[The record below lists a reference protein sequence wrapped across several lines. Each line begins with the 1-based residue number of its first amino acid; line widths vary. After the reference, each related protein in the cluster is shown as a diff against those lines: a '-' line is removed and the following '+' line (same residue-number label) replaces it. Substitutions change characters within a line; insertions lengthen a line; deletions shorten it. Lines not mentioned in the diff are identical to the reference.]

1 MDAPHFIALVT
12 QDPSI
17 ETAPTGESASPFDN
31 MLVPILIVMVLF
43 YVIMLGPERKQKKK
57 REAMLGALKK
67 GDKIMLNSGMYGSVA
82 MVSDDLVTVQV
93 ADGVRI
99 RFSRSSVQTV
109 LDADAEASTKEK
121 AEKAGSEKAK
131 A

>member
-1 MDAPHFIALVT
+1 MDAPHFTALVT
-12 QDPSI
+12 QD
-17 ETAPTGESASPFDN
+17 APTGTPTEGQTTSPFDN

-57 REAMLGALKK
+57 REAVLGALKK

-99 RFSRSSVQTV
+99 RFSRSAVQTV
-109 LDADAEASTKEK
+109 LDADGEAGTKEK
-121 AEKAGSEKAK
+121 AEKAKSEKAK